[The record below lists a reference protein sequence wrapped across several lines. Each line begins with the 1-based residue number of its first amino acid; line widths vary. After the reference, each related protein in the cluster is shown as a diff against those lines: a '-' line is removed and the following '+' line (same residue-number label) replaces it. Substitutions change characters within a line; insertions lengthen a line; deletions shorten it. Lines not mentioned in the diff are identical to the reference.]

1 MMDGDGSSD
10 EAWDGWY
17 FGTNLVVKLEMGGIL
32 GRILGIE
39 IGGGFGDWYCEI
51 LLWTRGKVKKKRG
64 IRGIR
69 IRIITI

>member
-1 MMDGDGSSD
+1 
-10 EAWDGWY
+10 
-17 FGTNLVVKLEMGGIL
+17 VVKLK
-32 GRILGIE
+32 